1 MRIYATGA
9 KGYIG
14 KALAKAGVL
23 PLTCDVT
30 KLGEVEKEL
39 ADVRPDLVFHLAG
52 KSSIEFCEK
61 PENQEIVS
69 QTNLR
74 GTHNVMSTLARL
86 RLKGV
91 LLSTDQIWRG
101 GIFEGKHKED
111 SKLTPPVNSYGRSKL
126 AAEAV
131 TMACGMNVIRTSYV
145 FDWSRISQDLAQSD
159 MVYPTFIQRSF
170 TYLPDFIED
179 LLLYAKMFHDMPE
192 VLHLAGN
199 EVVSWYAFM
208 KTVGEQFGFSVRP
221 RFFEKK
227 GFAPRPHYGGLDTR
241 LSFRL
246 GFPVR
251 NYYRGILRMKNES

>member
-1 MRIYATGA
+1 MKIFCTGA

-39 ADVRPDLVFHLAG
+39 VDVRPDLVFHLAG
-52 KSSIEFCEK
+52 KSSIEFCQK
-61 PENQEIVS
+61 PENKEVVIQSNV
-69 QTNLR
+69 R

-91 LLSTDQIWRG
+91 LLSTDQIWHG

-111 SKLTPPVNSYGRSKL
+111 SKLTPPVNFYATSKL

-131 TMACGMNVIRTSYV
+131 TIACGMNVIRSSYV
-145 FDWSRISQDLAQSD
+145 FDWDRISKGLAESD
-159 MVYPTFIQRSF
+159 MTYPTFIQRSF
-170 TYLPDFIED
+170 TYLPEFVED
-179 LLLYAKMFHDMPE
+179 LLLYAKKFHDMPPT
-192 VLHLAGN
+192 LHLASN
-199 EVVSWYAFM
+199 EAVSWYAFM
-208 KTVGEQFGFSVRP
+208 KTIGEEFGFRVKP
-221 RFFEKK
+221 RFFEQK
-227 GFAPRPHYGGLDTR
+227 GYAPRPHYGGLDTR